1 MTRVTDMLPLVRH
14 DAEVVAGGMAALAI
28 AAFLGVVLVTTA
40 LELVTLIA
48 RVVGATS
55 G

>member
-1 MTRVTDMLPLVRH
+1 MLPLVRH
-14 DAEVVAGGMAALAI
+14 DAELVAGGMAAVAI
-28 AAFLGVVLVTTA
+28 FAFLGVVLVTTA

-48 RVVGATS
+48 NVVAATS